1 MLRQGKGARPRK
13 PDDTVKRLSTSE
25 PLWEAEPS
33 PKRVA
38 PGIPDPGRR
47 PADPAPTAPGAGSR
61 PSRRRSEL
69 RVNAL
74 LAAAAA
80 LLLAVGFL
88 LGATLTNTNTNTN
101 TKDPDPAASQATTG
115 VQPSIPTSPPSS
127 GTAGQGAPQP
137 CMVAMERADQVI
149 SYLVARIRDQR
160 LSDSVQAFVDARRA
174 CQQAAR

>member
-1 MLRQGKGARPRK
+1 MLHQGKGARPRK

-33 PKRVA
+33 PKMAA

-47 PADPAPTAPGAGSR
+47 PADPAPAAPGAGSR

-88 LGATLTNTNTNTN
+88 LGATLTNTNTNP
-101 TKDPDPAASQATTG
+101 KDPDPAASPATTG
-115 VQPSIPTSPPSS
+115 VQPSLPTSPPSS
-127 GTAGQGAPQP
+127 GTAGQGPPQP

>member
-1 MLRQGKGARPRK
+1 MVRQGNGARPSK
-13 PDDTVKRLSTSE
+13 SDDTVKRLSPNE
-25 PLWEAEPS
+25 PLWEAEPA
-33 PKRVA
+33 PRTAA
-38 PGIPDPGRR
+38 PGP
-47 PADPAPTAPGAGSR
+47 S

-88 LGATLTNTNTNTN
+88 LGATLTNSS
-101 TKDPDPAASQATTG
+101 TKGPAPAASPATTG
-115 VQPSIPTSPPSS
+115 VQPPLPTSPPAS
-127 GTAGQGAPQP
+127 GRVGQGAPPQP

-160 LSDSVQAFVDARRA
+160 LSDSVQAFVNARRA